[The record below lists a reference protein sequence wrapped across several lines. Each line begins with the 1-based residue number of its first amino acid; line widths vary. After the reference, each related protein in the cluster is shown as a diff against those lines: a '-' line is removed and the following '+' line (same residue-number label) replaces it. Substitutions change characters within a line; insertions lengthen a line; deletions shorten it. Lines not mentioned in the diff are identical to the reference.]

1 MWSPCHA
8 ALLYGGASPRRPGS
22 GISLPLR
29 PAGMPLNPLRRRAAI
44 SRTRRRTLGLLAA
57 CLLAPFAAPAGA
69 DTIPVLSA
77 ELRTEEGEVLLSA
90 EFDFALT
97 PVLEQALEKG
107 VPLYFTIELELSRT
121 RPLWFPQK
129 VAEWS
134 ITYRVSYVS
143 LTRQY
148 RVSSGPLGQTF
159 ESLADVQ
166 RFIGHVASRPVA
178 RVDELTKGVRYDAAL
193 REKLDVN
200 QLPKPF
206 QINALASREWQLSSD
221 WHRFSFTP

>member
-1 MWSPCHA
+1 M
-8 ALLYGGASPRRPGS
+8 
-22 GISLPLR
+22 
-29 PAGMPLNPLRRRAAI
+29 
-44 SRTRRRTLGLLAA
+44 SR
-57 CLLAPFAAPAGA
+57 A
-69 DTIPVLSA
+69 DTIPAISA
-77 ELRTEEGEVLLSA
+77 GLHIEEGDVLLSA
-90 EFDFALT
+90 EFAFALT
-97 PVLEQALEKG
+97 PALEQALDKG
-107 VPLYFTIELELSRT
+107 IPLYFTIEFELVRT
-121 RPLWFPQK
+121 RFLWFPQK

-134 ITYRVSYVS
+134 ISYRVSYSS

-159 ESLADVQ
+159 ESLDDVQ

-178 RVDELTKGVRYDAAL
+178 RADDLVKGARYEASV

-206 QINALASREWQLSSD
+206 QVNALASRDWQLASE

>member
-1 MWSPCHA
+1 MWPSRHA
-8 ALLYGGASPRRPGS
+8 ALLYALKPRRPGPGTS
-22 GISLPLR
+22 VSCS
-29 PAGMPLNPLRRRAAI
+29 AGMPLNPRSDRAPVSRNRRRA
-44 SRTRRRTLGLLAA
+44 LGLLVACAA
-57 CLLAPFAAPAGA
+57 LVAVVPAHA
-69 DTIPVLSA
+69 DDIPVTSA
-77 ELRTEEGEVLLSA
+77 ELRVEDGDVLLSA
-90 EFDFALT
+90 EFDFTLT
-97 PVLEQALEKG
+97 PALEQALDKG
-107 VPLYFTIELELSRT
+107 IPLYFTIEFELSRT

-134 ITYRVSYVS
+134 ITYRVSYSS

-148 RVSSGPLGQTF
+148 RVASGPLGQMF

-178 RVDELTKGVRYDAAL
+178 RADELTKGVRYDAAV

>member
-1 MWSPCHA
+1 
-8 ALLYGGASPRRPGS
+8 
-22 GISLPLR
+22 
-29 PAGMPLNPLRRRAAI
+29 MPLNPCSFRAPVSPGRRRMLRVI
-44 SRTRRRTLGLLAA
+44 VA
-57 CLLAPFAAPAGA
+57 CLSLVVAAPAAA
-69 DTIPVLSA
+69 DTIPVTSA
-77 ELRTEEGEVLLSA
+77 ELRVEDDEVLLSA

-97 PVLEQALEKG
+97 PALEQALDKG
-107 VPLYFTIELELSRT
+107 IPLYFTIEFELVRT
-121 RPLWFPQK
+121 RFLWFPEK

-134 ITYRVSYVS
+134 ITYRVSYSS

-148 RVSSGPLGQTF
+148 RVASGPLGQTF

-166 RFIGHVASRPVA
+166 RFIGHVSSRPVA
-178 RVDELTKGVRYDAAL
+178 RVDDLVRGVRYQAAI

-206 QINALASREWQLSSD
+206 QVNALASRDWQLSSD

>member
-1 MWSPCHA
+1 
-8 ALLYGGASPRRPGS
+8 
-22 GISLPLR
+22 
-29 PAGMPLNPLRRRAAI
+29 
-44 SRTRRRTLGLLAA
+44 
-57 CLLAPFAAPAGA
+57 
-69 DTIPVLSA
+69 V
-77 ELRTEEGEVLLSA
+77 EEDEVLLSA
-90 EFDFALT
+90 DFDFALT
-97 PVLEQALEKG
+97 PALEQALDKG
-107 VPLYFTIELELSRT
+107 IPLYFTIELELSRR
-121 RPLWFPQK
+121 RPLWFPEK

-134 ITYRVSYVS
+134 ITYRVSYSS

-148 RVSSGPLGQTF
+148 RVSSGPLGQAF
-159 ESLADVQ
+159 DSLEDVQ

-178 RVDELTKGVRYDAAL
+178 RADELTKGVRYDAAL

>member
-1 MWSPCHA
+1 
-8 ALLYGGASPRRPGS
+8 
-22 GISLPLR
+22 
-29 PAGMPLNPLRRRAAI
+29 MPLNPRCDHARPPYSRRQALR
-44 SRTRRRTLGLLAA
+44 LLLAWA
-57 CLLAPFAAPAGA
+57 IAFAVPLPRA
-69 DTIPVLSA
+69 DTIPAISA
-77 ELRTEEGEVLLSA
+77 SLRIEDGEVLLSA
-90 EFDFALT
+90 EFGFALT
-97 PVLEQALEKG
+97 PALEEALEKG
-107 VPLYFTIELELSRT
+107 IPLYFTIEFELVRT
-121 RPLWFPQK
+121 RFLWFPQK

-134 ITYRVSYVS
+134 ISYRVSYNS

-159 ESLADVQ
+159 ESLDDVQ

-178 RVDELTKGVRYDAAL
+178 NADDLVKGARYEASV

-206 QINALASREWQLSSD
+206 QVNALASRDWQLASD